1 MRKLSIK
8 ILVVVGLII
17 AGLFVWRQLNG
28 QEKLRD
34 KIQLQQVLTGLHVRV
49 FSQENLL
56 LTPVD
61 AKDKAAWGEVL
72 EEIRKFVVAN
82 DPSLLNDFVA
92 ITDIN
97 MRLLTT
103 LNEMYQQISAGQDGL
118 KGKKVNVAK
127 INFIELISK
136 MEKNLSAPQA
146 QLARIQ
152 QNLEK
157 VLKSYREKSFS
168 SRVKSIFTRK
178 EKGEKGDACELLII
192 FALSIDTALQKV
204 ANDIGTLLGKK
215 ITEVAATVFGPEN
228 IIFTDIS
235 PRDKRT
241 WERLLEE
248 LSAFVTYQNKEALGD
263 YTVLANASSQV
274 ITALQHLYAKLKKGL
289 PLDPDKME
297 RIKNFNA
304 DKVNVTDIT
313 SSLRE
318 DLASSLHQVSQ
329 MRQSLEQ
336 KVAKFTKDTPDSTKA
351 ATKLLVS
358 FATTLDTTI
367 QQIVNEVATLFP
379 KFEFAVRRM

>member
-34 KIQLQQVLTGLHVRV
+34 KIQLQQALTSVHVRV

-56 LTPVD
+56 LTPVN
-61 AKDKAAWGEVL
+61 AQDKAAWGEVL
-72 EEIRKFVVAN
+72 DEIRKFVVAD
-82 DPSLLNDFVA
+82 DPSLIKDFVA

-127 INFIELISK
+127 INFIELITK

-146 QLARIQ
+146 QLGVIQ
-152 QNLEK
+152 QNLDK
-157 VLKSYREKSFS
+157 TLKTYRKSIS
-168 SRVKSIFTRK
+168 SRMKSMFGRK
-178 EKGEKGDACELLII
+178 EKGDSCELLIT

-215 ITEVAATVFGPEN
+215 ITEVAATVFSAEN

-248 LSAFVTYQNKEALGD
+248 VSAFVTYQNKEALGD

-304 DKVNVTDIT
+304 GKVNVTDIT

-318 DLASSLHQVSQ
+318 DLASSMHQVSQ

-336 KVAKFTKDTPDSTKA
+336 KVAKFTKDTPDSIKA
-351 ATKLLVS
+351 ATRLLVI